1 MDTANI
7 IYVKALRENGQKDRP
22 DPIIREAVENI
33 NETYKRVGVPY
44 KLKLFDIESFLNKL
58 NKKDLVE
65 IVQEDG
71 SKKDLI
77 EKIQEEIPFE
87 EARRREGVI
96 LKDGE
101 WYHNDKKLEPLKL
114 EDITIDYENFKFIR
128 KFDFHQNPEKY
139 DTNGWKI
146 HCMFNKKDQN
156 NIIHQVKYSKKQFAE
171 KYVPKLK
178 NKIKEVFEDKV
189 KKYNNIKRLENLIN
203 DYLTNSYLK
212 GNVEAFNKNYKPY
225 ELPSIKMIDLCM
237 IYLNSIQDKPKKK
250 FEFERFIEIIN
261 NGFKINSEGYLIR
274 IKPSQGY
281 ESADYPYLNKLT
293 KFINQQ
299 EGNNKKL
306 YVLTDK
312 FSPNVKI
319 IPSDKLFYFMFR
331 QYNDFYSGIR
341 CVGNLSNLREESV
354 RFLLEHEL
362 CHLLDNDCDDV
373 GDSKF
378 TIHSMSDTRLMS
390 APAHYVDLR
399 TGKIDFNLGKIS
411 DESVR
416 EAYKNIIK

>member
-1 MDTANI
+1 MDTVNI

-22 DPIIREAVENI
+22 DPRIREAVENI
-33 NETYKRVGVPY
+33 NETYKRVGVLY
-44 KLKLFDIESFLNKL
+44 KLKLFDIESFLNKFS
-58 NKKDLVE
+58 KKDLVK
-65 IVQEDG
+65 IVQEDR

-128 KFDFHQNPEKY
+128 KFDFHQDPEKY
-139 DTNGWKI
+139 DLNNWKI
-146 HCMFNKKDQN
+146 KHFVNKKDKN
-156 NIIHQVKYSKKQFAE
+156 NILLQTEYSKKKFAE
-171 KYVPKLK
+171 KYVLKLK
-178 NKIKEVFEDKV
+178 NKIKEEFKGKV
-189 KKYNNIKRLENLIN
+189 KKYNNIRRLENLIN

-212 GNVEAFNKNYKPY
+212 GYVEAFNKNYKPY
-225 ELPSIKMIDLCM
+225 TLPNIKMIDLCM
-237 IYLNSIQDKPKKK
+237 IYVNSIEDKLKRK

-281 ESADYPYLNKLT
+281 ESADYPYINKLT
-293 KFINQQ
+293 KLINQQ
-299 EGNNKKL
+299 ESNNKSC
-306 YVLTDK
+306 VLTDK
-312 FSPNVKI
+312 FSPNVRI
-319 IPSDKLFYFMFR
+319 IPLDKLFYFMFR
-331 QYNDFYSGIR
+331 QYNNFYSAIR
-341 CVGNLSNLREESV
+341 CAGNLSNLREESV

-362 CHLLDNDCDDV
+362 CHSLDNNCDDI
-373 GDSKF
+373 GESKF
-378 TIHSMSDTRLMS
+378 TIHNMNDKRLMS

-399 TGKIDFNLGKIS
+399 TGELDFNPGKLS
-411 DESVR
+411 DESVK
-416 EAYKNIIK
+416 EAYKKIIK